1 MLNNCPKSIALKP
14 PKKPWCVC
22 VCANG
27 SSFFSGLC
35 FAELT
40 AVGIKAG
47 VVKKPHDISLR
58 VILKD
63 LLLVD
68 KMAQHDP
75 QYELILCSDGKEIF
89 SNSPTGDTSV
99 DTEEDDIFS
108 YEGDFLVNILFDQ
121 CSSLSMDYP
130 RTRYKLEEPNI
141 RKLAVQCTAVNAIG
155 KESRQIQCL
164 IYI

>member
-1 MLNNCPKSIALKP
+1 M
-14 PKKPWCVC
+14 
-22 VCANG
+22 
-27 SSFFSGLC
+27 
-35 FAELT
+35 
-40 AVGIKAG
+40 
-47 VVKKPHDISLR
+47 VKKPHNISLR

-89 SNSPTGDTSV
+89 SNSPTGDTSM

-164 IYI
+164 ISGVHDVRAVRKEYSFLTALTSWTPANIYIILYCLIV